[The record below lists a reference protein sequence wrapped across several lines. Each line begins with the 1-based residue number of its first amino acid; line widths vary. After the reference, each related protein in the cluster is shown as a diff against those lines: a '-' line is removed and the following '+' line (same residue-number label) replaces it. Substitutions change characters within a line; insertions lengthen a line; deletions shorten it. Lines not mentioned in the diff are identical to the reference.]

1 MKAFGY
7 VRGRVNS
14 AEGTRQ
20 ENHILAYAQANRIEL
35 AAMFRDELEL
45 GVTEEND
52 CPALSEML
60 RAMLAAE
67 VWTIIVD
74 GVDRLSREPR
84 VQASLLIG
92 LGSKGIAV
100 ISAATGQNVSET
112 LMADPVGKALLRIHG
127 IFAALEKSRLVT
139 TLRQARERQRERQ
152 GRCEGR
158 KSLSEIFPQTVEAI
172 RQLRRK
178 VPGCKRLTDAQV
190 AAELNDSGLV
200 TASGKAW
207 NRFHVQNV
215 RKALHID

>member
-1 MKAFGY
+1 
-7 VRGRVNS
+7 
-14 AEGTRQ
+14 
-20 ENHILAYAQANRIEL
+20 
-35 AAMFRDELEL
+35 
-45 GVTEEND
+45 
-52 CPALSEML
+52 
-60 RAMLAAE
+60 
-67 VWTIIVD
+67 
-74 GVDRLSREPR
+74 
-84 VQASLLIG
+84 
-92 LGSKGIAV
+92 
-100 ISAATGQNVSET
+100 
-112 LMADPVGKALLRIHG
+112 VGKALLRIHG